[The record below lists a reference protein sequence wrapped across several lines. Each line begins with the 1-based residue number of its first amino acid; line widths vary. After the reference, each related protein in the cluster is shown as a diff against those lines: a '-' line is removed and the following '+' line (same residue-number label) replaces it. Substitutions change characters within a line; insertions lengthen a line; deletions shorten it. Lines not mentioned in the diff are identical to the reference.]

1 MNYLVEKPEYYQLL
15 RIILDLA
22 MKSDGKCLI
31 YIGTNSAIL
40 KTYDWIRFNYFNLA
54 DQIGIFTTLV
64 TPEEKYAAMNKKIIL
79 STTKSAGAAV
89 DIQGLKLTVVL
100 NEPFKSHVIT
110 QQTIGRTR
118 DNDTFYIECVDIG
131 FKKIL
136 QFYNYKQPVINKYC
150 TDNSMIRLTRSDL
163 QNRSDRIISTM
174 PQITLISRLLIQRT
188 PAP

>member
-1 MNYLVEKPEYYQLL
+1 M
-15 RIILDLA
+15 
-22 MKSDGKCLI
+22 
-31 YIGTNSAIL
+31 
-40 KTYDWIRFNYFNLA
+40 A

-118 DNDTFYIECVDIG
+118 DNDTFYIDCVDIG
-131 FKKIL
+131 FKKLL
-136 QFYNYKQPVINKYC
+136 QFYNYKQPVIEKYC
-150 TDNSMIRLTRSDL
+150 TDNSLIRLTRSEL
-163 QNRSDRIISTM
+163 NERANRIIM
-174 PQITLISRLLIQRT
+174 NRPEIVLANRMLIQRVSSMLVKRISS
-188 PAP
+188 AP